1 MSVAFLSGY
10 YPDRSIVIVDD
21 VGMQWTEMSDN
32 SIRGIEVSTVAR
44 TEIPCSFSALTEA
57 EMIALVEFL
66 ETNKAEEITW
76 DLDGISYIGHLRG
89 PVTRTMT
96 GNRYTVAFTY
106 YAREDV

>member
-1 MSVAFLSGY
+1 
-10 YPDRSIVIVDD
+10 
-21 VGMQWTEMSDN
+21 
-32 SIRGIEVSTVAR
+32 
-44 TEIPCSFSALTEA
+44 
-57 EMIALVEFL
+57 MIALVEFL

>member
-1 MSVAFLSGY
+1 MSVEFISGY
-10 YPDRSIVIVDD
+10 YPARSISIADNL
-21 VGMQWTEMSDN
+21 GMEWTEMSDN
-32 SIRGIEVSTVAR
+32 SVRGIEVSTVAY
-44 TEIPCSFSALTEA
+44 TEIPCSFPALTES

-66 ETNKAEEITW
+66 QTNKAEEITW